1 MKHLKT
7 FENIYTSDF
16 IIKIANLNKGDYY
29 SNKFNGI
36 RGGNT
41 IELDSFYLI
50 NKFIKDLYK
59 GCEFIYSELFFGIID
74 DKNNL
79 NITISE
85 SDDEYF
91 HVFLSDHVNKN
102 HLKTFYCEGIDG
114 LKHLM
119 TDLKKII
126 DDL

>member
-1 MKHLKT
+1 MKHLKK

-16 IIKIANLNKGDYY
+16 IIKITNLNKRGYY

-41 IELDSFYLI
+41 IELDSFYLVD
-50 NKFIKDLYK
+50 KFIKDLYK
-59 GCEFIYSELFFGIID
+59 GCKFLYSELFFGIID
-74 DKNNL
+74 YENNL

-91 HVFLSDHVNKN
+91 YIFLSDYENKN
-102 HLKTFYCEGIDG
+102 HLKTFCCEGIDG
-114 LKHLM
+114 LKSFM
-119 TDLKKII
+119 IDLKKII